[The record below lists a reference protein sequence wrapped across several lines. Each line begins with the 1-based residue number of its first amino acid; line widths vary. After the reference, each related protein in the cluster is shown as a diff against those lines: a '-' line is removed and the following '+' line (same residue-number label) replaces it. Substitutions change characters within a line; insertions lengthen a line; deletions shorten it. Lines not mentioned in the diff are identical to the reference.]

1 MILTTLILID
11 YRKTPA
17 AVVYIY
23 VLKINVVKNLL
34 QKNKHC
40 VKTKSVFLVCVLILV
55 GQTPDR

>member
-40 VKTKSVFLVCVLILV
+40 VKTKSVVIVCVLISI
-55 GQTPDR
+55 GF